1 MRKYELGDLALMLG
15 GVIAG
20 LRDLKL
26 ADQLS
31 ISPSRP
37 DFFLVLASN
46 LDGLLIMCR
55 SFDADPALI
64 FQLVSLRDSVA
75 SSKER
80 RPAVLQAQLSD
91 AVDNVQHALES
102 RLFMLVPPSRS
113 PYWET
118 PELFWR
124 GSLAPFPKAIQVE
137 ALEAGACFAAAR
149 WTACVF
155 HCMRIAEHGLRKLAR
170 LVGATI
176 THDGKPYPVEF
187 GEWEKIINAIKTK
200 LAQVRQLPR
209 GAKRERKLKF
219 YSDAA
224 DHCSYMKDIWRNEI
238 SHARRTYNEAEAL
251 GAMHRVRDFMQ
262 LISKAPQ

>member
-1 MRKYELGDLALMLG
+1 MRKYELGDLALVLS

-20 LRDLKL
+20 LRDLKI

-31 ISPSRP
+31 ISTTRP
-37 DFFLVLASN
+37 DFFSILASN
-46 LDGLLIMCR
+46 LDGLSIMCR

-75 SSKER
+75 NGKER
-80 RPAVLQAQLSD
+80 RPGVLHAQLND
-91 AVDNVQHALES
+91 AIEGVQHSLES
-102 RLFMLVPPSRS
+102 RLFMLVPPGRS

-124 GSLAPFPKAIQVE
+124 GSLGSFPEAIQVE
-137 ALEAGACFAAAR
+137 AIEAGACFAAAR

-176 THDGKPYPVEF
+176 THNGKPYPVEF
-187 GEWEKIINAIKTK
+187 GEWEKIINAVKTK
-200 LAQVRQLPR
+200 LAPIRQLPR

-238 SHARRTYNEAEAL
+238 SHARRNYNEAEAL
-251 GAMHRVRDFMQ
+251 GAMHRVRDFME
-262 LISKAPQ
+262 LISKPPR

>member
-1 MRKYELGDLALMLG
+1 MRKYELGDLSLMLG
-15 GVIAG
+15 GAIAG
-20 LRDLKL
+20 LRDLKI

-31 ISPSRP
+31 VSISRP
-37 DFFLVLASN
+37 DFFLILASN
-46 LDGLLIMCR
+46 LDGLSIMCR

-75 SSKER
+75 SGKER
-80 RPAVLQAQLSD
+80 RPGVLHAQLND
-91 AVDNVQHALES
+91 VIDGVQHAFES
-102 RLFMLVPPSRS
+102 RLFMIVPPSRS

-124 GSLAPFPKAIQVE
+124 GALESFPAAVQGE
-137 ALEAGACFAAAR
+137 AVEAGACFAAAR

-155 HCMRIAEHGLRKLAR
+155 HSMRIAEHGLRKLAR

-187 GEWEKIINAIKTK
+187 GEWEKIINAIKAKIATI
-200 LAQVRQLPR
+200 RQTAKD
-209 GAKRERKLKF
+209 AKRERKLKF

-238 SHARRTYNEAEAL
+238 SHARRRYNEAEAL

-262 LISKAPQ
+262 LIAKPPR